1 MGWFSS
7 GRHDE
12 KENARLIGEVKRLRS
27 GTKLQSLRATQDF
40 LIDLLVEVCDESK
53 LCLSS
58 DIANR
63 LASIGL
69 DLILHEP
76 FCIDLDKLDQPQET
90 LQDGVEIRAILRHA
104 IKVYEH
110 EDHYLGLWRDK
121 FNQVMHGIIE
131 RLPVNLLVDPA
142 PDGSVARTTVLS
154 PEAPL
159 ATFIDNFPSFLS
171 SLVVTFYDDDIAS
184 AGLFEK
190 AREHFEK
197 RYCLASG
204 IDWADRHTTKRQLK
218 LPTDQPNLS
227 AVELS
232 DLYTNQTYFQGLFRT
247 PVPIPIPQDVRFEHM
262 HIIGGTGHGKTQ
274 LLQYLIN
281 DDLHRALTQKQ
292 SVVVMDP
299 DGTLLSNLSRLDLFD
314 DALLGKRAIFI
325 DPTDSECP
333 VGLNL
338 FDISEMK
345 GADRRAQETVENNTI
360 ELFEYFFDALL
371 GSELT
376 SRQATLF
383 RYLGLLLMQIP
394 GGNIHT
400 LRELMEDG
408 EKYRPYMQQ
417 MTGTARTFFE
427 TRFFDKSLNT
437 TKQQILARLW
447 GVLSNRALDRVFSAT
462 KNTVKLDEAMLDGKI
477 IFINTSKEYLGE
489 EGSHIFARMMVALLG
504 QGLMRRAA
512 IKPEVRTDTFIYL
525 DEAEGVID
533 QTLIRLLAQVRKYRG
548 AITVAHQHLE
558 QLSASAKSGV
568 AANTSIKLA
577 GGVSAQD
584 AIKLAS
590 EFRVDSQFILA
601 QRKADTHTHFAL
613 FAKNITPQAMP
624 FAVPLGFVER
634 LGRLSADDHAKLLER
649 SRQEYGLPLDQQP
662 PPSEPPP
669 APEIL
674 PDDPGPAPGSGPI
687 EAAPKPDVESEPA
700 EPEIVAD
707 APAGIAEPP
716 IEPPSPVVHCKEG
729 GGGARHR
736 EIEGLVKE
744 LGEAAGYRASV
755 EEVILDGEGRVDVI
769 LRKDKQVICVEVS
782 VTTTREH
789 ELLNVQKCL
798 RFGANEVWLVA
809 GSERH
814 QKSLQKHIAPAL
826 SDTEQS
832 KVSFMSEDD
841 VAERFESQ
849 ADAPEETETI
859 VRGYKVRSAS
869 KSKKF
874 LRDQISKA
882 FGDSV

>member
-7 GRHDE
+7 RSRDE
-12 KENARLIGEVKRLRS
+12 QETVRLIGEVTRLRER
-27 GTKLQSLRATQDF
+27 TKLRSLRASQDF
-40 LIDLLVEVCDESK
+40 IIDILVEVCDESD

-58 DIANR
+58 GMVSK
-63 LASIGL
+63 LADIGL
-69 DLILHEP
+69 NLLLHEP
-76 FCIDLDKLDQPQET
+76 FCIDVERLHEPQET
-90 LQDGVEIRAILRHA
+90 LEDEVEVRALLRHA
-104 IKVYEH
+104 VHIYQN
-110 EDHYLGLWRDK
+110 EDHYLGLWRNK
-121 FNQVMHGIIE
+121 LKQVLHSIID
-131 RLPVNLLVDPA
+131 RLPVNLLIDPA
-142 PDGSVARTTVLS
+142 PDGSVPHETVLS

-159 ATFIDNFPSFLS
+159 ATFIDDFPAFLS
-171 SLVVTFYDDDIAS
+171 QLIVAFYDNDVAD
-184 AGLFEK
+184 AGLFAK

-197 RYCLASG
+197 RYCIASG
-204 IDWADRHTTKRQLK
+204 IDWEDRHTTKRQLVHPYEQK
-218 LPTDQPNLS
+218 NLS
-227 AVELS
+227 SEELS
-232 DLYTNQTYFQGLFRT
+232 DLYTNWTYFQGLFRT

-274 LLQYLIN
+274 LLQYLIQ
-281 DDLHRALTQKQ
+281 DDLRRALKRKQ

-299 DGTLLSNLSRLDLFD
+299 DGTLLNNLSRLEPFGDGR
-314 DALLGKRAIFI
+314 LGQRAIFI

-338 FDISEMK
+338 FDISQVE
-345 GADRRAQETVENNTI
+345 GADRRAQETIENNTI

-408 EKYRPYMQQ
+408 ERYRPYMVQ

-462 KNTVKLDEAMLDGKI
+462 MNTVKLDEAMLSGKI

-512 IKPEVRTDTFIYL
+512 IAPIARTDTFIYL

-548 AITVAHQHLE
+548 AITIAHQHLD
-558 QLSASAKSGV
+558 QLSASGKSGV
-568 AANTSIKLA
+568 LANTSIKLA

-584 AIKLAS
+584 ASKLAS

-601 QRKADTHTHFAL
+601 QRKDETQTNFAL

-624 FAVPLGFVER
+624 FAVPLGFVEG
-634 LGRLSADDHAKLLER
+634 LGRLSETEHTRLIER
-649 SRQEYGLPLDQQP
+649 SRKKYGLPPDQH
-662 PPSEPPP
+662 PPSP
-669 APEIL
+669 
-674 PDDPGPAPGSGPI
+674 
-687 EAAPKPDVESEPA
+687 
-700 EPEIVAD
+700 
-707 APAGIAEPP
+707 
-716 IEPPSPVVHCKEG
+716 EPPSSPDAPPDKPAPAPASTPADISPERQPSSEPEKPQTVEAVSTGVTELPVEPASAPVYAKEG

-736 EIEGLVKE
+736 ELEALVKE
-744 LGEAAGYRASV
+744 LGEAAGYRASI
-755 EEVILDGEGRVDVI
+755 EEVILDGEGRADVI
-769 LRKDKQVICVEVS
+769 LRKDSEIICVEVS

-798 RFGANEVWLVA
+798 RFGADKIWLVA
-809 GSERH
+809 GSARH
-814 QKSLQKHIAPAL
+814 RKSLEKHIVAAL
-826 SDTEQS
+826 SDSERAKILFLT
-832 KVSFMSEDD
+832 EDD
-841 VAERFESQ
+841 LPDQFKGQ
-849 ADAPEETETI
+849 TDAPEETETI
-859 VRGYKVRSAS
+859 VRGYKVRSSA
-869 KSKKF
+869 KSKRF
-874 LRDQISKA
+874 LRDRIERA
-882 FGDSV
+882 FDDR

>member
-1 MGWFSS
+1 M
-7 GRHDE
+7 
-12 KENARLIGEVKRLRS
+12 LI
-27 GTKLQSLRATQDF
+27 
-40 LIDLLVEVCDESK
+40 
-53 LCLSS
+53 
-58 DIANR
+58 
-63 LASIGL
+63 
-69 DLILHEP
+69 
-76 FCIDLDKLDQPQET
+76 
-90 LQDGVEIRAILRHA
+90 
-104 IKVYEH
+104 
-110 EDHYLGLWRDK
+110 
-121 FNQVMHGIIE
+121 
-131 RLPVNLLVDPA
+131 DPA
-142 PDGSVARTTVLS
+142 PDGSVASHTVLS
-154 PEAPL
+154 PHAPL
-159 ATFIDNFPSFLS
+159 VSFIDNFASFLS
-171 SLVVTFYDDDIAS
+171 QLAVTFYDDDIAE

-197 RYCLASG
+197 RFCVASG
-204 IDWADRHTTKRQLK
+204 IAWEDRHTTKRQL
-218 LPTDQPNLS
+218 LHPVDQKNLS
-227 AVELS
+227 PEELS
-232 DLYTNQTYFQGLFRT
+232 DLYTNQTYFEGLFRV

-281 DDLHRALTQKQ
+281 DDLHRALEQKQ

-299 DGTLLSNLSRLDLFD
+299 DGALLDNLSRLELFGEE
-314 DALLGKRAIFI
+314 LLGKRAIFI

-338 FDISEMK
+338 FDISQME
-345 GADRRAQETVENNTI
+345 GADKRAQETVENNTI

-408 EKYRPYMQQ
+408 KKYKPYMEQ
-417 MTGTARTFFE
+417 MTGTARTFFA

-462 KNTVKLDEAMLDGKI
+462 KNTVKLDEAMLSGKI
-477 IFINTSKEYLGE
+477 IFINTSKENLGE
-489 EGSHIFARMMVALLG
+489 DGSHIFSRMMVALIG

-512 IKPEVRTDTFIYL
+512 IKPERRTDTFIYI

-548 AITVAHQHLE
+548 AITIAHQHLD
-558 QLSASAKSGV
+558 QLSAGAKSGV

-590 EFRVDSQFILA
+590 EFRVDSEFILS
-601 QRKADTHTHFAL
+601 QRKEDTHTHFAL
-613 FAKNITPQAMP
+613 FAKNITPQAMR
-624 FAVPLGFVER
+624 FRVPLGFVEK
-634 LGRLSADDHAKLLER
+634 LGRLRSEDHAKLLER
-649 SRQEYGLPLDQQP
+649 SRKKYGLPPDLQP
-662 PPSEPPP
+662 PPADPSTKPDIPPDDPEPPP
-669 APEIL
+669 SSEKTAPEPETNQETEI
-674 PDDPGPAPGSGPI
+674 PTPARPPNEGIVDP
-687 EAAPKPDVESEPA
+687 
-700 EPEIVAD
+700 PET
-707 APAGIAEPP
+707 PTS
-716 IEPPSPVVHCKEG
+716 SPVYRKEG

-744 LGEAAGYRASV
+744 LGEASGYRASV

-782 VTTTREH
+782 VTTTKEH
-789 ELLNVQKCL
+789 EFLNVQKCL
-798 RFGANEVWLVA
+798 RFGADEVWLVA

-814 QKSLQKHIAPAL
+814 QKSLTKHIGASL
-826 SDTEQS
+826 SDAERD
-832 KVSFMSEDD
+832 KVLFLTEDD
-841 VAERFESQ
+841 LAARFENEQ
-849 ADAPEETETI
+849 EGAEATETI
-859 VRGYKVRSAS
+859 VRGYKVRSSS
-869 KSKKF
+869 KSKHL
-874 LRDQISKA
+874 LRDRISKA
-882 FGDSV
+882 FGDII